1 MHSRATNRHMVVM
14 VPLSV
19 LVLLLNLLLLLLQTT
34 TTITAT
40 DPTASCILIT
50 DAATG
55 PARRAALQLADLG
68 VHVLAGVRTDAEKRS
83 FLFETRKG
91 FEPVVFDPT
100 DPATV
105 AATVYRIK
113 QVRLEL
119 GRPFYGAVINVG
131 DTMRAMKLD
140 LAASGQTVADVDAFD
155 ASYRVVVRSTVRLLQ
170 AALTLLLDP
179 EQPTSSTT
187 GRIVALFSDRF
198 QAPVADLVT
207 CGIRCTH
214 QQTLLALLRQLREEV
229 APRGVGVSVVVA
241 PENIDNGDRT
251 TLVQQ
256 AVHSG
261 FEWALDP
268 STGEVRVSPLY

>member
-1 MHSRATNRHMVVM
+1 MVIM
-14 VPLSV
+14 DRLTV
-19 LVLLLNLLLLLLQTT
+19 LVLVLNLLLLLLTT
-34 TTITAT
+34 TAAITAT

-91 FEPVVFDPT
+91 LEPVVFDPS

-119 GRPFYGAVINVG
+119 GRPFYGAIVNVG
-131 DTMRAMKLD
+131 DTMRAMKPD
-140 LAASGQTVADVDAFD
+140 LAGSGQTVADVDAFD

-179 EQPTSSTT
+179 EQPTTT
-187 GRIVALFSDRF
+187 GRIVGLFSDRF
-198 QAPVADLVT
+198 QAPAADLAT

-229 APRGVGVSVVVA
+229 APRGMGVSIVVA
-241 PENIDNGDRT
+241 PENIGNGDRT

-256 AVHSG
+256 AVHRG
-261 FEWALDP
+261 LEWALDP
-268 STGEVRVSPLY
+268 STGEVRVSPVC